1 MTDRQSD
8 VRSNGEGA
16 LAWDPAPD
24 TPALTSEAPSNT
36 EHAPAPRT
44 PEPSPGGRDAGASPA
59 HTGRLLFRYVVVDEW
74 ADYRAIIAVFAGTF
88 FSEFTPEEVAA
99 RLADACHQL
108 DVAVVG
114 DRLESLRRW
123 GNLTVSSAV
132 GNPQSLAEYYRR
144 RNRYL
149 ITRAGQEVHQVV
161 EGVLSRVDE
170 VRDVSTGR
178 LRALLDALD
187 RLARLDPTRAS
198 PSELADAVGAVF
210 DPHEAF
216 TSEISQF
223 FAAIN
228 QWQSRYDL
236 SPEELRFFAEILVG
250 YVGERLDEIERVARP
265 IGRRLEALAPT
276 FPALVERARHGLASR
291 VDEAGLSGSILVSHR
306 AGSRVDDWAHLCA
319 WFLRRPG
326 KLSRIET
333 LTREAI
339 AAVRTLTLNLTRL
352 SRSGVQAASR
362 RADFLRLA
370 RFFDRAGPNDLPRIA
385 AAAFGIGPS
394 HHYGV
399 VAEDADDP
407 VATTTSWWQ
416 APRARVPI
424 SIRERGD
431 TTNRGRVSPMPDR
444 TRERELLRR
453 RRQQER
459 AATERVDRELLDTP
473 SLDARVLSSGALRR
487 LQEVVGRTLRLLG
500 TRARMAE
507 YPDRELVCRIE
518 RTPGRHT
525 HVHADTGTL
534 TLLDL
539 TISITANLAFERA
552 PRESADAV

>member
-1 MTDRQSD
+1 M
-8 VRSNGEGA
+8 
-16 LAWDPAPD
+16 
-24 TPALTSEAPSNT
+24 
-36 EHAPAPRT
+36 
-44 PEPSPGGRDAGASPA
+44 
-59 HTGRLLFRYVVVDEW
+59 
-74 ADYRAIIAVFAGTF
+74 
-88 FSEFTPEEVAA
+88 
-99 RLADACHQL
+99 
-108 DVAVVG
+108 
-114 DRLESLRRW
+114 RRW

-132 GNPQSLAEYYRR
+132 GNPQSLSEYYRR

-178 LRALLDALD
+178 LRALLEALD
-187 RLARLDPTRAS
+187 RVARLDPMRAS

-236 SPEELRFFAEILVG
+236 SPDELRFFAEILVG

-265 IGRRLEALAPT
+265 IGRRLEAIAPT
-276 FPALVERARHGLASR
+276 FAALVERAGDGLASR
-291 VDEAGLSGSILVSHR
+291 VDEAGLSGSISVSHR
-306 AGSRVDDWAHLCA
+306 AGSRVEDWEHLCG

-370 RFFDRAGPNDLPRIA
+370 RFFDRAAPDDLPRIA

-444 TRERELLRR
+444 ARERELLRR
-453 RRQQER
+453 RRQQEH
-459 AATERVDRELLDTP
+459 AATERVDRELLDAP
-473 SLDARVLSSGALRR
+473 NLDARVLSTGALRR

-500 TRARMAE
+500 TRARIAE
-507 YPDRELVCRIE
+507 YPDRALVCRVE

-525 HVHADTGTL
+525 HVHAPTGTL
-534 TLLDL
+534 TLFDL
-539 TISITANLAFERA
+539 TISIAANLTFERA
-552 PRESADAV
+552 PRESLDDV

>member
-1 MTDRQSD
+1 VTDRQSG
-8 VRSNGEGA
+8 VRSDGEDA
-16 LAWDPAPD
+16 VARESAPD
-24 TPALTSEAPSNT
+24 APGLASEALSNT
-36 EHAPAPRT
+36 VHARAART
-44 PEPSPGGRDAGASPA
+44 PEPSPDGRDADASPA
-59 HTGRLLFRYVVVDEW
+59 HAGRLLFRHVVADEW
-74 ADYRAIIAVFAGTF
+74 ADYRAIMAVVAGTF

-99 RLADACHQL
+99 RLTDARHPL

-132 GNPQSLAEYYRR
+132 GNPQSLSEYYRR

-161 EGVLSRVDE
+161 EGVLARVDE

-178 LRALLDALD
+178 LRALLEALD
-187 RLARLDPTRAS
+187 RVARLDPMRTS

-236 SPEELRFFAEILVG
+236 SPDELRFFAEILVG

-265 IGRRLEALAPT
+265 IGRRLEAIAPT
-276 FPALVERARHGLASR
+276 FAVFVERARHGLASR
-291 VDEAGLSGSILVSHR
+291 VDEAGLSGSISVSHR
-306 AGSRVDDWAHLCA
+306 AGSRVEDWEHLCG

-352 SRSGVQAASR
+352 SRSGLQAASR

-370 RFFDRAGPNDLPRIA
+370 QFFDRAEPDHLSRIA

-444 TRERELLRR
+444 ARERELLRR
-453 RRQQER
+453 RRQQEH
-459 AATERVDRELLDTP
+459 AATERVDRELLDAP
-473 SLDARVLSSGALRR
+473 HLDARVLSTGALRR

-507 YPDRELVCRIE
+507 YPDRALVCRIE

-525 HVHADTGTL
+525 HVHAPTGTL
-534 TLLDL
+534 TLFDL
-539 TISITANLAFERA
+539 TISITANLTFGRA
-552 PRESADAV
+552 PRESADDV